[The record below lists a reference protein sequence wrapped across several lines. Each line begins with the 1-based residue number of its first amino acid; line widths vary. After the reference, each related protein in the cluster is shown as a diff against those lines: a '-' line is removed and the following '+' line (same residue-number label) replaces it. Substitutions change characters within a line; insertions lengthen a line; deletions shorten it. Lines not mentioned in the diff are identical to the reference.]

1 MALEA
6 THIRYALD
14 IQDKLGVVNLDH
26 YISGTL
32 YPDSRYI
39 SAVSRDLTHP
49 EELLDKDLAEL
60 TDFQKGWLAH
70 LLCDNAMRQV
80 TKNELPEI
88 FTEPDDKDTWVRLTA
103 LKILQDIDDAKQFP
117 LKNYLPYLDY
127 AENPNGENIAEILK
141 FNKIFQTLYSIPEK
155 LEISSYNIMLQESHI
170 KQDLASKIIA
180 QSTEYQNNQRV
191 MSFIQTCYQKMLSI

>member
-14 IQDKLGVVNLDH
+14 IQDKLGVVNLEH

-49 EELLDKDLAEL
+49 EELLNKDPAML

-70 LLCDNAMRQV
+70 LVCDNAMRQV
-80 TKNELPEI
+80 TRNELPEV
-88 FTEPDDKDTWVRLTA
+88 FTEPDNKDTWVRLTA
-103 LKILQDIDDAKQFP
+103 LKILQDIDDAQQFP
-117 LKNYLPYLDY
+117 LKNYLPYFDY
-127 AENPNGENIAEILK
+127 AENPNGENLSEVLQ
-141 FNKIFQTLYSIPEK
+141 FNKIFQILYVEPKK
-155 LEISSYNIMLQESHI
+155 LEILSYNIMLEESHI
-170 KQDLASKIIA
+170 EQKLATEVIKQT
-180 QSTEYQNNQRV
+180 QSYQTNKRV

>member
-14 IQDKLGVVNLDH
+14 IQDKLGVVNLEH

-80 TKNELPEI
+80 TKNELPEV
-88 FTEPDDKDTWVRLTA
+88 FTEPDNKDTWVRLTA
-103 LKILQDIDDAKQFP
+103 LKILQDIDDAQQFP
-117 LKNYLPYLDY
+117 LKNYLPYFDY
-127 AENPNGENIAEILK
+127 AENPNGENLSEVLQ
-141 FNKIFQTLYSIPEK
+141 FNKIFQILYVEPKK
-155 LEISSYNIMLQESHI
+155 LEILSYNIMLEESHI
-170 KQDLASKIIA
+170 EQKLATEVIKQT
-180 QSTEYQNNQRV
+180 QSYQTNKRV

>member
-14 IQDKLGVVNLDH
+14 IQDKLGVVNLEH

-117 LKNYLPYLDY
+117 LKNYLPYFDY
-127 AENPNGENIAEILK
+127 AENPNGENLSEVLQ
-141 FNKIFQTLYSIPEK
+141 FNKIFQILYVEPKK
-155 LEISSYNIMLQESHI
+155 LEILSYNIMLEESHI
-170 KQDLASKIIA
+170 EQKLATEVIKQT
-180 QSTEYQNNQRV
+180 QSYQTNKRV